1 MAKLIKFAGNRQQHN
16 EVLNLANEVLN
27 HDWVVFV
34 PSKEADLVQ
43 YGRTVWRKDSDDG
56 RWWPEEG
63 PEDLDNIYLCDAE
76 EFMTNCM
83 IALLSDCTVYA
94 IDGSLEELHRLLY
107 GQENGDPLLPVP
119 VWRTFR
125 SRAGLEYYVKWFSS
139 DDENQ
144 KEIDN
149 YNDWCEKTYQRGW

>member
-1 MAKLIKFAGNRQQHN
+1 MAKLIKFAGNRPGKV
-16 EVLNLANEVLN
+16 ENLANEVLK

-43 YGRTVWRKDSDDG
+43 HPNTVWRQTEGK
-56 RWWPEEG
+56 WWPEEG
-63 PEDLDNIYLCDAE
+63 PEDLSEIYPCDPD
-76 EFMTNCM
+76 EFLTDCM
-83 IALLSDCTVYA
+83 IALRSDCIIYA
-94 IDGSLEELHRLLY
+94 VDGRLDELHRLLY

-125 SRAGLEYYVKWFSS
+125 SRAGLEYYVHWFSS
-139 DDENQ
+139 DEENQ
-144 KEIDN
+144 QEIDD